1 MKFYLL
7 AIGFSSFPVIL
18 NDCFRQQRNMAA
30 QARKGWEGAKV
41 DLYTLTRRAV
51 VPYDSEQLACRI
63 PGPVESL
70 N

>member
-1 MKFYLL
+1 
-7 AIGFSSFPVIL
+7 
-18 NDCFRQQRNMAA
+18 MAA

-51 VPYDSEQLACRI
+51 VPYDNEQLACRI